1 MLLLGLPAMIFGVAL
16 VLFVVFGVVDS
27 WVDRRI
33 AGEGVTRFGVVL
45 PSKVRVKPV
54 AYGEDDRV
62 VPRMVFSHDK
72 DKEAGEYVFD
82 WRVLFDNGVTPEQV
96 MEFINSA
103 SGAVW
108 CERLWEAHRETDR
121 VENLLR
127 LLEARELDAVVEE
140 SRCRSLLTQL
150 KKQKEKVENVED
162 GLLMSLA
169 EFVCPTFMRV
179 SQPSSTVAALDDL

>member
-1 MLLLGLPAMIFGVAL
+1 MLLVGLPAIVFGSGL

-54 AYGEDDRV
+54 SYGEDGRV
-62 VPRMVFSHDK
+62 VPRMVLSHDK
-72 DKEAGEYVFD
+72 DKGAGEYVFD

-140 SRCRSLLTQL
+140 SRCRSLVTQL
-150 KKQKEKVENVED
+150 AKCKERVQMVED
-162 GLLMSLA
+162 GLLVSLS
-169 EFVCPTFMRV
+169 ESVCPTFMRV
-179 SQPSSTVAALDDL
+179 SQPSSTVAALEDL

>member
-1 MLLLGLPAMIFGVAL
+1 MLLVGLPAIVFGSGL

-54 AYGEDDRV
+54 SYGEDDRV
-62 VPRMVFSHDK
+62 VPRMVLSHDK
-72 DKEAGEYVFD
+72 DKGAGEYVFD

-140 SRCRSLLTQL
+140 SRCRSLVTQL
-150 KKQKEKVENVED
+150 EKCKERVQMVED

-179 SQPSSTVAALDDL
+179 SQPSSTVATLEDL

>member
-1 MLLLGLPAMIFGVAL
+1 MLLVGLPAVVFGVAL

-27 WVDRRI
+27 WVDRRV

-72 DKEAGEYVFD
+72 GKGAGEYVFD
-82 WRVLFDNGVTPEQV
+82 WRVLFDNGVSPGRV
-96 MEFINSA
+96 VEFIRSA

-108 CERLWEAHRETDR
+108 CERLWEAHQEVDR

-140 SRCRSLLTQL
+140 SRCRSLVTQL
-150 KKQKEKVENVED
+150 KKCKERVENVED

-179 SQPSSTVAALDDL
+179 SQPSSTVAALEDL